1 MWYQFLYLIFFSL
14 LSVCRI
20 DAFLKSDQNRTASRL
35 LTAYNEGDIEE
46 IKKVACSSTV
56 NNLDH
61 AVIHWNDLPNP
72 LILSEIIYISWLLL
86 NQKSVESFH

>member
-1 MWYQFLYLIFFSL
+1 MDHVCVEANKKRKQFSEFWKCDSCSAVPYLKITFL
-14 LSVCRI
+14 VVCRI

-56 NNLDH
+56 SNLDH
-61 AVIHWNDLPNP
+61 AVIH
-72 LILSEIIYISWLLL
+72 
-86 NQKSVESFH
+86 

>member
-1 MWYQFLYLIFFSL
+1 MQPLGSNIWTMCVSLHQTRNTNSLVKVGNVIPVTLSEVLFLV
-14 LSVCRI
+14 VCRI

-56 NNLDH
+56 SNLDH
-61 AVIHWNDLPNP
+61 AVIH
-72 LILSEIIYISWLLL
+72 
-86 NQKSVESFH
+86 

>member
-1 MWYQFLYLIFFSL
+1 MAGPYIKQETRTALVKFGNGIPVILSEVLFIFMY
-14 LSVCRI
+14 RI

-56 NNLDH
+56 SNLDH
-61 AVIHWNDLPNP
+61 AVIH
-72 LILSEIIYISWLLL
+72 
-86 NQKSVESFH
+86 